1 MNRLYLTFVLA
12 LAAFPTFV
20 ADVRAQRAPIISETD
35 ARRHGFSRGWLT
47 QIELDRLRDRV
58 TSMELSLVSQP
69 DPAGVNRDILFV
81 QTNHG
86 LLQAL
91 DAETGRTLWVQQ
103 VGDRDFLS
111 LKATANDEFVCVTN
125 GEKLYVQ
132 ERLTGKPVWEK
143 YLNRSPSQPVTLGV
157 DVCHIPS
164 FKGEMTSYPMPQ
176 KDPSGGGYLIPK
188 EERVYKSFGSVDI
201 SPMITRNTAAWGT
214 SRGFVFVGAA
224 DLTDVRFRFE
234 TGRGISAPLG
244 YWPPFVLVA
253 SRDGYVYALNEFGGE
268 AEWKFAAGHPISQ
281 QPVAIDG
288 QVYLISEIGGM
299 YCVSAAVGK
308 ELWFAPGVRQ
318 FVAAS
323 KDRVYATDDLGR
335 LLVLDARSGGRLER
349 IDLSA
354 FPMKM
359 VNTQTDRI
367 YLATPQGF
375 IQCLHEVGLDKPLV
389 HQLPDVQ
396 QAEPANSKPATDED
410 DEDADDEDADDVDAD
425 DEDADVEDADD
436 EGMDDEG
443 MDDDASD
450 EEEDD
455 PF

>member
-1 MNRLYLTFVLA
+1 
-12 LAAFPTFV
+12 
-20 ADVRAQRAPIISETD
+20 
-35 ARRHGFSRGWLT
+35 
-47 QIELDRLRDRV
+47 
-58 TSMELSLVSQP
+58 
-69 DPAGVNRDILFV
+69 
-81 QTNHG
+81 
-86 LLQAL
+86 
-91 DAETGRTLWVQQ
+91 
-103 VGDRDFLS
+103 
-111 LKATANDEFVCVTN
+111 
-125 GEKLYVQ
+125 
-132 ERLTGKPVWEK
+132 
-143 YLNRSPSQPVTLGV
+143 
-157 DVCHIPS
+157 
-164 FKGEMTSYPMPQ
+164 
-176 KDPSGGGYLIPK
+176 
-188 EERVYKSFGSVDI
+188 
-201 SPMITRNTAAWGT
+201 
-214 SRGFVFVGAA
+214 
-224 DLTDVRFRFE
+224 
-234 TGRGISAPLG
+234 
-244 YWPPFVLVA
+244 
-253 SRDGYVYALNEFGGE
+253 
-268 AEWKFAAGHPISQ
+268 
-281 QPVAIDG
+281 
-288 QVYLISEIGGM
+288 
-299 YCVSAAVGK
+299 VGK